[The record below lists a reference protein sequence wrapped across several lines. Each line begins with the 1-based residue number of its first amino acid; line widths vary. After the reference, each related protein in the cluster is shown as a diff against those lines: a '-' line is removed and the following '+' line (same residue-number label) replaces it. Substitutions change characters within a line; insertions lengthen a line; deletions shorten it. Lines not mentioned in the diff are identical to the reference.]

1 MRLKIATLAFLAVM
15 TGGAHASSFT
25 YVAPPPAG
33 KSPSIIEIGLP
44 KLASAPAQPDV
55 VAARPDAKG
64 DVLVPLAY
72 PLPDARDAQAKFFVV
87 SPSVVAFESVV
98 PPVTFEKVAAIDRP
112 HPAPQPKPLVIRGGI
127 VGDAFTERA
136 EPVVLPQAATNDG
149 KAGSARQRKRENR
162 REREAP
168 QQPAPPAPAPAMSN
182 RQFAVP
188 G

>member
-1 MRLKIATLAFLAVM
+1 MRLKIAILAFLTAM
-15 TGGAHASSFT
+15 TGGAHASSFA

-33 KSPSIIEIGLP
+33 KSPSVIEIGLP
-44 KLASAPAQPDV
+44 KLASVATQPDVVPAQPDP
-55 VAARPDAKG
+55 RG

-72 PLPDARDAQAKFFVV
+72 PLPDAQAAQAKYFVV
-87 SPSVVAFESVV
+87 SPSVVAFEAIV

-136 EPVVLPQAATNDG
+136 EPIMLPQATSNDG
-149 KAGSARQRKRENR
+149 KPGSARQRKRENR

-168 QQPAPPAPAPAMSN
+168 QQPAPPAPAPAMSA

>member
-1 MRLKIATLAFLAVM
+1 MRLKIATLAALAAM
-15 TGGAHASSFT
+15 TGGAQASSFA

-44 KLASAPAQPDV
+44 KLASAKSEPDFV
-55 VAARPDAKG
+55 VAKTDAKG

-72 PLPDARDAQAKFFVV
+72 PLPDAQSAQAKFFAV

-98 PPVTFEKVAAIDRP
+98 PPVTFEKVAAINRP

-136 EPVVLPQAATNDG
+136 APVVLPQAATNDG
-149 KAGSARQRKRENR
+149 KPGSSRQRKRENR

-168 QQPAPPAPAPAMSN
+168 QQPAPPPPAIST

>member
-1 MRLKIATLAFLAVM
+1 LRLKIATLAALAAM
-15 TGGAHASSFT
+15 TGGAQASSFA

-33 KSPSIIEIGLP
+33 MSPSIVEIGLS
-44 KLASAPAQPDV
+44 KLASAKMLPDV
-55 VAARPDAKG
+55 VAARANTRDDA
-64 DVLVPLAY
+64 LVPLAY
-72 PLPDARDAQAKFFVV
+72 PLPDARTAQAKFFAV
-87 SPSVVAFESVV
+87 SPSIVAFESFV

-136 EPVVLPQAATNDG
+136 DPVALPQAAANDG
-149 KAGSARQRKRENR
+149 KPGSARQRKRENR
-162 REREAP
+162 RERDAP
-168 QQPAPPAPAPAMSN
+168 QQPAPPAPAMST